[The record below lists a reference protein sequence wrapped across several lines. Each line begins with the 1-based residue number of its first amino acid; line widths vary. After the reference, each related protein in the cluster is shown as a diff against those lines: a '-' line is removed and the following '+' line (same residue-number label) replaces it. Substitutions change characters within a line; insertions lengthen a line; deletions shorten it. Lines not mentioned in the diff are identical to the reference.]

1 MQKQSKQTT
10 NIIYKYLPVSVF
22 DMDKIGKIGIRGQQ
36 SHSKQSSRSSYSPFS
51 PQIAEWCMEYF
62 LRDATTL
69 FDPFA
74 GWGERHVAAKNANKV
89 YLGYDISQNAIEF
102 AKSHYKV
109 NNILAN
115 SLTEEIPY
123 HDGLITCPPY
133 WNLEKY
139 ADEEG
144 LDRLKDWKDFL
155 ERYEQVWKRVSE
167 KALPG
172 SKYCIMV
179 GDWRKKNIFY
189 DFTYQTEKIME
200 KCGLKPFDKV
210 VLSQKK
216 ISPIKIQMP
225 QAKRLGY
232 TVKVHQYL
240 LVYKK
245 E

>member
-1 MQKQSKQTT
+1 MSK
-10 NIIYKYLPVSVF
+10 IMYKYLPVSVF
-22 DMDKIGKIGIRGQQ
+22 DVNKIGKIGIRGKQN
-36 SHSKQSSRSSYSPFS
+36 HSGQSSRSSYSPFS

-62 LRDATTL
+62 LRNTSTL

-74 GWGERHVAAKNANKV
+74 GWGERHVAAKNFDKV
-89 YLGYDISQNAIEF
+89 YLGYDISPDAIEF
-102 AKSHYKV
+102 AKKHYNV
-109 NNILAN
+109 DNILAN

-139 ADEEG
+139 GSKNG

-155 ERYEQVWKRVSE
+155 NQYGEVLKRVSE

-172 SKYCIMV
+172 AKYCIIV
-179 GDWRKKNIFY
+179 GDWRMKKKFY

-200 KCGLKPFDKV
+200 KCGMVPFDKV
-210 VLSQKK
+210 ILSQKK
-216 ISPIKIQMP
+216 ISPIKLQMP

-232 TVKVHQYL
+232 TVKVHQTL
-240 LVYKK
+240 LVYEKV
-245 E
+245 

>member
-1 MQKQSKQTT
+1 MQKQTT

-22 DMDKIGKIGIRGQQ
+22 DMDKIGKIGIRGKQ

-74 GWGERHVAAKNANKV
+74 GWGERHVAAKNTNKV
-89 YLGYDISQNAIEF
+89 YLGYDISTDAIEF

-109 NNILAN
+109 DNILAN

-139 ADEEG
+139 GDKEG
-144 LDRLKDWKDFL
+144 LDRLKNWKDFL
-155 ERYEQVWKRVSE
+155 EQYEQVWKRVSE

-172 SKYCIMV
+172 C
-179 GDWRKKNIFY
+179 
-189 DFTYQTEKIME
+189 
-200 KCGLKPFDKV
+200 
-210 VLSQKK
+210 
-216 ISPIKIQMP
+216 
-225 QAKRLGY
+225 
-232 TVKVHQYL
+232 
-240 LVYKK
+240 
-245 E
+245 